1 MRGKK
6 KKEAVKPP
14 VEELEVAGDVRNI
27 EYLKFLDVISSAINV
42 GWTRILLLGGT
53 RSGKSYQLALL
64 ILRIALNPEEELPE
78 TYLRI
83 MREQNRK
90 GVFIV
95 VGRQKRVDFA
105 TTIFKDLVSVLRQLG
120 IWPSNESENDYVKWN
135 KVDHVIRFKENGSEI
150 WLMGADRTGKGM
162 GAGAD
167 IVWLNEI
174 SEINTGFYEQLT
186 LRVKMFAVFDCNP
199 KMGESHW
206 ARKELLK
213 GEGVRTFVHRS
224 TFKDNYFLS
233 DGEVNNI
240 LCREPTPENIAA
252 GTADEYLWK
261 VYGLGIFAIKE
272 GLVFEEG
279 NHWTVIDNESFPKD
293 CAWCWALDVGFKDKM
308 AFGKVGL
315 REGVI
320 YIDERLY
327 QSGLPI
333 STPIDAPMTDS
344 LIKRLPSFG
353 VQRGDVIVYD
363 AAAASAGAEL
373 RACGYNA
380 IPARKEGNSRSIV
393 PQIFQ
398 MKTRHIRV
406 TDRSM
411 GWRQEAMEYA
421 WNPRVPEGNPVG
433 GCGDHAID
441 MSRYGAT
448 YLILAGNRPREGA
461 GSRLLRRTAKGGSI
475 VKF

>member
-6 KKEAVKPP
+6 KGNR
-14 VEELEVAGDVRNI
+14 EEVSEKSLEVVEGVRKI
-27 EYLKFLDVISSAINV
+27 EYLPFLDVISSAVNV
-42 GWTRILLLGGT
+42 GWQRILLLGGT

-64 ILRIALNPEEELPE
+64 ILRIALDPENELPE
-78 TYLRI
+78 MYLRV
-83 MREQNRK
+83 MREQSRK

-95 VGRQKRVDFA
+95 IGRQKLVDFA

-120 IWPSNESENDYVKWN
+120 IWPVDDKENEFLKWN
-135 KVDHVIRFKENGSEI
+135 KVEHVIRFKENGSEI
-150 WLMGADRTGKGM
+150 WLSGADRAGRGM

-174 SEINTGFYEQLT
+174 SEINTEFYTQMT
-186 LRVKMFAVFDCNP
+186 MRVKMFAVFDCNP

-213 GEGVRTFVHRS
+213 GEGLRTFVHRS
-224 TFKDNYFLS
+224 TFRDNYFLS
-233 DGEVNNI
+233 ESELNNI
-240 LCREPTPENIAA
+240 LCREPTQANIAA

-261 VYGLGIFAIKE
+261 VYGLGVFAIKE
-272 GLVFEEG
+272 GLVFEEDR
-279 NHWTVIDNESFPKD
+279 HWSVIENKSFPSD

-308 AFGKVGL
+308 CFGKVGL

-333 STPIDAPMTDS
+333 STPVDAPATDS
-344 LIKRLPSFG
+344 LIKRLPGLG
-353 VQRGDVIVYD
+353 VQKGDVIVYD

-380 IPARKEGNSRSIV
+380 IPARKEGSSRSIV
-393 PQIFQ
+393 PQLAQ
-398 MKTRHIRV
+398 MKTRYIRV

-421 WNPRVPEGNPVG
+421 WNPRDPEGNPIG
-433 GCGDHAID
+433 GCGDHAMD

-448 YLILAGNRPREGA
+448 YLILAGNKPRAGA
-461 GSRLLRRTAKGGSI
+461 GSKAVMRVAKGGEI
-475 VKF
+475 ARF

>member
-6 KKEAVKPP
+6 KEKLKSP
-14 VEELEVAGDVRNI
+14 VEELEVAGHVRDI
-27 EYLKFLDVISSAINV
+27 EYLPFLDVISSAVRV
-42 GWTRILLLGGT
+42 GWTRILLMGGT

-78 TYLRI
+78 MHLKL
-83 MREQNRK
+83 MRDQNRR

-95 VGRQKRVDFA
+95 IGRQKLVDFS

-120 IWPSNESENDYVKWN
+120 IWPADEKENEFLKYN
-135 KVDHVIRFKENGSEI
+135 KVEHVIRFKENGSEI
-150 WLMGADRTGKGM
+150 WLSGADRAGKGM

-174 SEINTGFYEQLT
+174 SEINTEFYNQLT
-186 LRVKMFAVFDCNP
+186 MRVKMFAVFDCNP
-199 KMGESHW
+199 KMGETHW
-206 ARKELLK
+206 ARKELLR

-233 DGEVNNI
+233 QTEVDNI
-240 LCREPTPENIAA
+240 LCREPTPANIAA

-261 VYGLGIFAIKE
+261 VYGLGVFAIKE

-279 NHWTVIDNESFPKD
+279 KDWTVIDDKSFPQD
-293 CAWCWALDVGFKDKM
+293 CAWCWSLDVGFRDKM
-308 AFGKVGL
+308 CFGKVGL

-327 QSGLPI
+327 ESGLHVA
-333 STPIDAPMTDS
+333 TPLDAPGMDS
-344 LIKRLPSFG
+344 LIKRLPGYG
-353 VQRGDVIVYD
+353 VQRGDVIIYD
-363 AAAASAGAEL
+363 AAAPEAGDAL

-380 IPARKEGNSRSIV
+380 IPARKEGNARSIV
-393 PQIFQ
+393 PQISQ

-421 WNPRVPEGNPVG
+421 WNPREPEGNPIG
-433 GCGDHAID
+433 GCGDHAMD
-441 MSRYGAT
+441 MGRYGAS
-448 YLILAGNRPREGA
+448 YLILAGNRPRTGA
-461 GSRLLRRTAKGGSI
+461 GSRLLTRTSKGGFYP
-475 VKF
+475 KF